1 MKKLNLMLMLMFI
14 FANFSIAAELGED
27 QKGSCVDGV
36 QSSRVS
42 IAADVEIVDVNDSI
56 EEESTVISD

>member
-27 QKGSCVDGV
+27 QKGSCIDGV

-42 IAADVEIVDVNDSI
+42 TAKEVEIVDAEDSI
-56 EEESTVISD
+56 EDSTVISD

>member
-27 QKGSCVDGV
+27 QKGNCIDGV

-42 IAADVEIVDVNDSI
+42 IAVDADIVDVDDSI
-56 EEESTVISD
+56 EEDTTVISD